1 MSRVDL
7 VCLIMIM
14 LGFALF
20 LCGANFFDVVI
31 GWVGV
36 YLIIG
41 GILVFLLFY
50 IYNEL
55 TKKNGGSKSV
65 EVAVFFLKILQVGL
79 GVKCLFTNSS
89 N

>member
-1 MSRVDL
+1 MSRFDL
-7 VCLIMIM
+7 ACLGIVI
-14 LGFALF
+14 LGFVLF
-20 LCGANFFDVVI
+20 LHGANFFNAVS

-55 TKKNGGSKSV
+55 KKKV
-65 EVAVFFLKILQVGL
+65 EIQKP
-79 GVKCLFTNSS
+79 
-89 N
+89 

>member
-7 VCLIMIM
+7 VCLSIVI
-14 LGFALF
+14 LGFVLF
-20 LCGANFFDVVI
+20 LYGANFFDAVI

-55 TKKNGGSKSV
+55 TKKV
-65 EVAVFFLKILQVGL
+65 EVQ
-79 GVKCLFTNSS
+79 NP
-89 N
+89 

>member
-1 MSRVDL
+1 MSLTDWA
-7 VCLIMIM
+7 CLGTVI
-14 LGFALF
+14 LGFVLF
-20 LCGANFFDVVI
+20 LYGANFYDAVV

-55 TKKNGGSKSV
+55 TKKV
-65 EVAVFFLKILQVGL
+65 EVQ
-79 GVKCLFTNSS
+79 NP
-89 N
+89 

>member
-7 VCLIMIM
+7 ACLGMVI
-14 LGFALF
+14 LGFVLF
-20 LCGANFFDVVI
+20 LYGANFYDVVI

-41 GILVFLLFY
+41 GIMVFLLFY

-55 TKKNGGSKSV
+55 TKKAEIQN
-65 EVAVFFLKILQVGL
+65 L
-79 GVKCLFTNSS
+79 
-89 N
+89 

>member
-1 MSRVDL
+1 MSWVNL
-7 VCLIMIM
+7 ACLGMVI
-14 LGFALF
+14 LGFVFF
-20 LCGANFFDVVI
+20 LYGANFYDAVI

-55 TKKNGGSKSV
+55 TKKT
-65 EVAVFFLKILQVGL
+65 EVQ
-79 GVKCLFTNSS
+79 NP
-89 N
+89 

>member
-1 MSRVDL
+1 MSRLDL
-7 VCLIMIM
+7 ACLGIIIF
-14 LGFALF
+14 GFVLF
-20 LCGANFFDVVI
+20 LYGANFFDAVI

-55 TKKNGGSKSV
+55 TKKV
-65 EVAVFFLKILQVGL
+65 EVQ
-79 GVKCLFTNSS
+79 NP
-89 N
+89 

>member
-7 VCLIMIM
+7 ACLGMVI
-14 LGFALF
+14 LGFVFF
-20 LCGANFFDVVI
+20 LYGANFFDAVI

-55 TKKNGGSKSV
+55 TKKV
-65 EVAVFFLKILQVGL
+65 EVQ
-79 GVKCLFTNSS
+79 NP
-89 N
+89 

>member
-7 VCLIMIM
+7 VCLGIVV
-14 LGFALF
+14 LGFVLF
-20 LCGANFFDVVI
+20 LYGANFFDAVI

-55 TKKNGGSKSV
+55 TKKV
-65 EVAVFFLKILQVGL
+65 EVQ
-79 GVKCLFTNSS
+79 NP
-89 N
+89 

>member
-7 VCLIMIM
+7 MCLGIVVF
-14 LGFALF
+14 GFVLF
-20 LCGANFFDVVI
+20 LYGANFFDVVV

-55 TKKNGGSKSV
+55 TKKV
-65 EVAVFFLKILQVGL
+65 EVQ
-79 GVKCLFTNSS
+79 NP
-89 N
+89 

>member
-1 MSRVDL
+1 MSRLDL
-7 VCLIMIM
+7 ACLGIVI
-14 LGFALF
+14 LGFVLF
-20 LCGANFFDVVI
+20 LYGANFFDVAI

-55 TKKNGGSKSV
+55 TKKV
-65 EVAVFFLKILQVGL
+65 EVQ
-79 GVKCLFTNSS
+79 NP
-89 N
+89 

>member
-7 VCLIMIM
+7 ACLGMVI
-14 LGFALF
+14 LGFVLF
-20 LCGANFFDVVI
+20 LYGANFYDAVI

-36 YLIIG
+36 YLMIG

-55 TKKNGGSKSV
+55 TKKV
-65 EVAVFFLKILQVGL
+65 EVQ
-79 GVKCLFTNSS
+79 NP
-89 N
+89 